1 MKIDSTKQNN
11 KRIIIYI
18 ITVLILALA
27 GTILYECF
35 GDNIIEDAY
44 QGKSLDVLNDLI
56 KYQHKKPVEHY
67 LQRANSAFYTVL
79 ALGIVVLIVPPCI
92 KSFVGKCVKERR
104 IDQDSVSKAKRIFL
118 LALGLRI
125 IILPFLLNLKTAG
138 DESYYWGVPQSL
150 MSLEITETVLRPP
163 LWGYMLLIP
172 ALICKH
178 PIAGRV
184 VSVLIGSL
192 TPVLV
197 YVLARLMFNKRIGF
211 LAALLFAFYPEH
223 IAFSHYLWSEILLI
237 PLCLLAG
244 WFFFSFVKGQYKTHF
259 LYLGFLIVGIALLA
273 KEFALIMFL
282 GMITALFFVKTK
294 QKIKKVLIGC
304 LLFILPAVTYSVA
317 ISCVTDNVIILSD
330 AAISNFR
337 LAADIDEHFNYSFQD
352 RKDLARGL
360 VEHIRSR
367 SLSETLGKM
376 KEQFFN
382 LWTPNSFPIIRLLSL
397 YRPEQW
403 NYGFPRPWPLIC
415 LTVGFY
421 VFIILTG
428 LAGMCLT
435 EWDLFKTFSVTC
447 LVTLSLTG
455 VLAFL
460 SSRFR
465 LPYMFIFIIYS
476 ACFLTNTKALLSE
489 LKDYKKAIPLL
500 LLIALFLCVLYLKI
514 PTFRQWG

>member
-1 MKIDSTKQNN
+1 VKIDSTKQNN
-11 KRIIIYI
+11 KGIIIYI

-35 GDNIIEDAY
+35 GDNIIEDIY
-44 QGKSLDVLNDLI
+44 QGKSLDILNDLI

-67 LQRANSAFYTVL
+67 LQRANSVFYAVL
-79 ALGIVVLIVPPCI
+79 ALGIVVLIVPPCL

-104 IDQDSVSKAKRIFL
+104 IDQDSVSQAKRIFL

-138 DESYYWGVPQSL
+138 DEGYYWRVPQHL
-150 MSLEITETVLRPP
+150 MSSEVTETVLRPP
-163 LWGYMLLIP
+163 LWGYMLLVP
-172 ALICKH
+172 VLICKH
-178 PIAGRV
+178 PIAGRAI
-184 VSVLIGSL
+184 SVLIGSL

-197 YVLARLMFNKRIGF
+197 YVLAKLMFNKRIGF

-223 IAFSHYLWSEILLI
+223 IAYSHYLWSEILLI

-244 WFFFSFVKGQYKTHF
+244 WFFFSFVKDQYKTHF
-259 LYLGFLIVGIALLA
+259 LYLGFLTVGIALLA
-273 KEFALIMFL
+273 KEFALMAFL

-294 QKIKKVLIGC
+294 QKLKKMLIGC
-304 LLFILPAVTYSVA
+304 LLFILPAVTYSVT

-337 LAADIDEHFNYSFQD
+337 QAADIDEHFNYSFQG
-352 RKDLARGL
+352 RKDSLHGL

-367 SLSETLGKM
+367 SLSETLEKM
-376 KEQFFN
+376 KEQFFS

-397 YRPEQW
+397 HKPEKW
-403 NYGFPRPWPLIC
+403 NYGFPYPWPLVC

-421 VFIILTG
+421 VFIIVTG

-455 VLAFL
+455 VFALL
-460 SSRFR
+460 CSRFR
-465 LPYMFIFIIYS
+465 LPYMFIFVIYS
-476 ACFLTNTKALLSE
+476 ACFMTDMPALLPN
-489 LKDYKKAIPLL
+489 LKRCSKTIPLAIL
-500 LLIALFLCVLYLKI
+500 IIVFLLILYAKMPLLG
-514 PTFRQWG
+514 QWS